1 MIKQVSEKRGT
12 SQIVLL
18 VLGAVVIVAT
28 YVYLVLARPA
38 EAGEGAGAGPGSLI
52 ALGGYL
58 LGSVLIISG
67 AIRNLTTMTLTLIPV
82 GIAINI
88 VVGQINTVLGG
99 PLYLD
104 SIGTVA
110 VGVLAGPA
118 AGAATGALSNVI
130 WGLTINPPL
139 MPFAVTAAEIG
150 LLAGLAA
157 RLGAFRRPW
166 WPVLAG
172 LITGVVSAVISAPIS
187 AFVFGAV
194 DVSAGRSAITAAFL
208 AYGSSLLGASTL
220 QGFLSDP
227 ADKLVTFFVVYL
239 ILVAL
244 PTRFRHRF
252 PFVQRHRVFGKRK
265 ARPTPSEEEASQEEA
280 SGDQ

>member
-1 MIKQVSEKRGT
+1 MAQQVQPQQSRT
-12 SQIVLL
+12 VSQVLLL
-18 VLGAVVIVAT
+18 VLGALVIVAT

-58 LGSVLIISG
+58 IGSALIISG
-67 AIRNLTTMTLTLIPV
+67 AMRNLTTMTLALIPV

-88 VVGQINTVLGG
+88 VVGQVNTVLGG

-150 LLAGLAA
+150 LLAGLFA

-166 WPVLAG
+166 WPPLVG
-172 LITGVVSAVISAPIS
+172 LLVGVVSAIISAPIS

-208 AYGSSLLGASTL
+208 AYGASLLGASTL

-227 ADKLVTFFVVYL
+227 ADKMVTFFVVYL

-244 PTRFRHRF
+244 PSRFRYRF

-265 ARPTPSEEEASQEEA
+265 ARATPTTEERSEAQ
-280 SGDQ
+280 